1 MFSPGWGLKCQCEI
15 FLLISSVSPHHAVPQ
30 GQGISS
36 EKRKPLPHY
45 AANFRHQEKMF
56 GNFWPRF
63 QVLPALLSIP
73 RGEAG
78 VILVLEQAQRN
89 NLQHIQ
95 WNFKSVLSESG
106 IKHE

>member
-1 MFSPGWGLKCQCEI
+1 
-15 FLLISSVSPHHAVPQ
+15 
-30 GQGISS
+30 
-36 EKRKPLPHY
+36 
-45 AANFRHQEKMF
+45 MF
-56 GNFWPRF
+56 GNSWPRF
-63 QVLPALLSIP
+63 RAAGVVPTLLAIP
-73 RGEAG
+73 MGEAG